1 MLALYEQVTPADA
14 PSDTYDADPRPDSKE
29 PDPDVLA

>member
-14 PSDTYDADPRPDSKE
+14 PSDTDDADPRPDSKE
-29 PDPDVLA
+29 PDPDALA